1 MSGAFVVSDLD
12 GVNMRKPAA
21 ASVAASKASSPADG
35 RRDVPVELVCLALVL
50 ALLALAFR
58 IATIW

>member
-1 MSGAFVVSDLD
+1 
-12 GVNMRKPAA
+12 MRKSAA
-21 ASVAASKASSPADG
+21 APVAAQDASLPSG
-35 RRDVPVELVCLALVL
+35 SRDHAPVQLVCLALAL